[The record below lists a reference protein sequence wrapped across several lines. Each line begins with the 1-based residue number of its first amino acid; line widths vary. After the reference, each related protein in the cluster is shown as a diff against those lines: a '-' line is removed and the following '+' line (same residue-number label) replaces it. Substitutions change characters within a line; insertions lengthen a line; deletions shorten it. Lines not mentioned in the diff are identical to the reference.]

1 MNGFDPNHFDP
12 SVFMATFGV
21 LYGVIL
27 VVAIAVLIFIC
38 YLLYKLYEAV
48 PEKFRAMEPGKVW
61 LMLIPCFNIV
71 WIFWVYPGLAKS
83 FKAYFDSVN
92 DNSVG
97 DCGAKLALWYCI
109 TAVGSIIPCVGVVSG
124 VASLVLMILFLVK
137 AHELKNK
144 IKPA

>member
-1 MNGFDPNHFDP
+1 MNGFDPKTFDP

-21 LYGVIL
+21 LYGILL
-27 VVAIAVLIFIC
+27 VVGIAIGIFIC

-71 WIFWVYPGLAKS
+71 WIFWVFPGLAKS

-92 DNSVG
+92 DTTVG
-97 DCGAKLALWYCI
+97 DCGAKMALWYCI
-109 TAVGSIIPCVGVVSG
+109 CTVCCVIPCVGA
-124 VASLVLMILFLVK
+124 VAGIAGLVLLILFLVK